1 MNTFDTTAKKRRKN
15 AEKTTAAAAQKETA
29 RLERQ
34 RAIDAKMQALH
45 AEQCSTILCCTN
57 CKQTLPLVMFGKDKS
72 RKSGIAARCKPCNR
86 LHVKGP
92 KGYVKAERDPELVPA
107 RQINT
112 MQGSY
117 VPAQDTYY
125 RNNGHKHIKSRGYQC

>member
-1 MNTFDTTAKKRRKN
+1 MNTFATTAQKRQQN
-15 AEKTTAAAAQKETA
+15 AEKATAAAAQKEAA

-34 RAIDAKMQALH
+34 RAVDEKMQALH
-45 AEQCSTILCCTN
+45 SQQASTARCCTC
-57 CKQTLPLVMFGKDKS
+57 CKKTLPLVAFGKDKS
-72 RKSGIAARCKPCNR
+72 RKDGINARCKHCIR

-92 KGYVKAERDPELVPA
+92 KGYAEKELDPTLTPP